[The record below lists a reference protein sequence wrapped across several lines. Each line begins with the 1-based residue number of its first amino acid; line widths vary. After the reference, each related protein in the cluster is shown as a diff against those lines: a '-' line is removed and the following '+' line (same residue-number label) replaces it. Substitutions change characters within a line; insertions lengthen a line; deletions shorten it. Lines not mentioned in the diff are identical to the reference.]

1 MEEEE
6 GNEEGNDITQ
16 NEHERKLEDAYRS
29 FVFPSLP
36 KSDIDSYINREKS
49 YVKTLI
55 EEQLEGSDLTKAMIS
70 F

>member
-29 FVFPSLP
+29 FVFPSYQRVILTH
-36 KSDIDSYINREKS
+36 
-49 YVKTLI
+49 TLI
-55 EEQLEGSDLTKAMIS
+55 ERNLM
-70 F
+70 

>member
-16 NEHERKLEDAYRS
+16 NEHERNLEDAY

-36 KSDIDSYINREKS
+36 KSVIDSTLKEKN
-49 YVKTLI
+49 L
-55 EEQLEGSDLTKAMIS
+55 M
-70 F
+70 